1 MRTVSLVTFA
11 SVFLCLLSGCA
22 GAGDVGLRVSP
33 ADSDEAPAAVE
44 GSGATSSQ
52 VEGAAGPE
60 PPADAADAIPAPTAH
75 PSGSPMSSPPRP
87 QPTPRPVSPDELPAA
102 DEYTFDPSLWQA
114 NLAPLSSFRQKAVLD
129 FTAAESGLRSKVT
142 YEGEVTASP
151 SALHSLV
158 RVEGQGAAQLPT
170 NQVEVIWIDDRA
182 WVKVGLKPWVS
193 VPATAVQSIYDGEVV
208 GVPDLLPFVR
218 RARRATPD
226 ETVNGVPCRHYVYAL
241 DNLQADVGMT
251 AAQGDLWV
259 AQDGSYVV
267 RLTLEGQGTYYD
279 TYSASGKLL
288 LVYDLYDVD
297 APLAIAPPP

>member
-1 MRTVSLVTFA
+1 
-11 SVFLCLLSGCA
+11 
-22 GAGDVGLRVSP
+22 
-33 ADSDEAPAAVE
+33 
-44 GSGATSSQ
+44 
-52 VEGAAGPE
+52 
-60 PPADAADAIPAPTAH
+60 
-75 PSGSPMSSPPRP
+75 MSSPQRP
-87 QPTPRPVSPDELPAA
+87 QPTPQPVSPDESPTA
-102 DEYTFDPSLWQA
+102 DEYTFDPSLWRA

-129 FTAAESGLRSKVT
+129 FAAADSGMRSKVT
-142 YEGEVTASP
+142 YEGEMTSSP

-170 NQVEVIWIDDRA
+170 SQVEVIWIDDQV

-193 VPATAVQSIYDGEVV
+193 VPATAVQSIYESEVV
-208 GVPDLLPFVR
+208 GIPDLLPFVR

-259 AQDGSYVV
+259 AQDGGYVV

-279 TYSASGKLL
+279 TYSASGKLF

-297 APLAIAPPP
+297 APLVIAPPP